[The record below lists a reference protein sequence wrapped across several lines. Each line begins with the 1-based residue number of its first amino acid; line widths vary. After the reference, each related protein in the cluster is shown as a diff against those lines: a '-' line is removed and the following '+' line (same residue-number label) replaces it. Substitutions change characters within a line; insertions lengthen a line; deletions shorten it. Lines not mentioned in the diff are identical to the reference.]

1 MALDAFTE
9 QHKDLLDGTYDCV
22 DRIVLNAYFPLAQ
35 SPGGF
40 RTWWRF
46 LTGGD
51 ETLDNTHL
59 MRFAGRFSRRV
70 RAFAKSK
77 GIPVI
82 DCKRGLRKHRIAE
95 EHIPTDPAFCGVFCI
110 LVGRM
115 QGPVREVQT
124 FKNGTINI
132 RKKDPMP
139 FVNHYSFHII
149 DPEWGHLIVKIC
161 PHPPFGAQIILNGH
175 EYVARQAAKN
185 DISFTKEGNCFTNVS
200 NAAGLAGVADTMT
213 ASRCVGR
220 LISVCERWIYSS
232 CLCFALD
239 LEEQRRTRFRYNFS
253 VIQAEH
259 SRNLLFQ
266 SGRTMEQVFD
276 GVIDRTRSLLDMK
289 CLKTIFGRRNRS
301 FRRDRNGKPPRFEVV
316 IETPV
321 YGLTVFKVHFGRL
334 TAKMYSK
341 GERVLRI
348 EAIAHNTEDLRCGK
362 IIARFPAI
370 VGALRDIVEHFLS
383 VVRSVDTSFIDD
395 GTLETW
401 PSASKVGTTTIPGV
415 NVNSFR
421 ISAVMQAVIAL
432 APTHPLGFT
441 VAELVPKVREI
452 LNSPEIRYNT
462 SHASYDLRKLRG
474 KLLVRRVGRSYRYQS
489 PASALRTMTAFLV
502 LRDKVLKPLLANA
515 GKRSRAPKPK
525 GYSKIDAQYAS
536 LQVEMQGLFRLLGIA
551 A

>member
-1 MALDAFTE
+1 MTLDAFTE
-9 QHKDLLDGTYDCV
+9 HYRDLLDGTYDCV

-40 RTWWRF
+40 RTWWR
-46 LTGGD
+46 LLMGGD
-51 ETLDNTHL
+51 DTLDNTHL

-82 DCKRGLRKHRIAE
+82 DCKRGQRKHRLAE
-95 EHIPTDPAFCGVFCI
+95 EHIPTDPEFCGIFCI
-110 LVGRM
+110 IVGRM
-115 QGPVREVQT
+115 QAPVREIRV
-124 FKNGTINI
+124 FKNGTVDI

-175 EYVARQAAKN
+175 EYVARQATKN
-185 DISFTKEGNCFTNVS
+185 GISFAKDGNCFTNIS

-220 LISVCERWIYSS
+220 LVSVCERWIYSS

-239 LEEQRRTRFRYNFS
+239 LEEQRRSRFGYAFS
-253 VIQAEH
+253 VIQAEY
-259 SRNLLFQ
+259 SRNLLFH
-266 SGRTMEQVFD
+266 SGRIMQRVFD
-276 GVIDRTRSLLDMK
+276 SVIDRTRSLLNIK
-289 CLKTIFGRRNRS
+289 RLKTIFGRRNRPY
-301 FRRDRNGKPPRFEVV
+301 RRDKNGRPPRFEAV
-316 IETPV
+316 IETPT
-321 YGLTVFKVHFGRL
+321 YGLTVFKVHFGKL

-348 EAIAHNTEDLRCGK
+348 EAIAHNTHDLRCGK
-362 IIARFPAI
+362 IIPKFPAI

-383 VVRSVDTSFIDD
+383 VVHSVDISFIDD

-401 PSASKVGTTTIPGV
+401 PSSSKVGATPVPGI
-415 NVNSFR
+415 NVNSPR
-421 ISAVMQAVIAL
+421 TCAVMQAMIAL
-432 APTHPLGFT
+432 APTRPLGFT
-441 VAELVPKVREI
+441 VADLASKVREI
-452 LNSPEIRYNT
+452 LNVPQTRYAN

-474 KLLVRRVGRSYRYQS
+474 KTLVRRVPKSFRYQA
-489 PASALRTMTAFLV
+489 PASALRTMTAVLV

-515 GKRSRAPKPK
+515 GKRSTARKPK
-525 GYSKIDAQYAS
+525 GYSKIDAQYDR
-536 LQVEMQGLFRLLGIA
+536 LQVEMQRLFSLLGIA